1 MAGESIIAIL
11 LHELAIIWYDDAIVG
26 ALSFSPPSH
35 LNAWLRHSVCS
46 FVCRFLQAACEVGS
60 SRQESKP
67 SAVPCLILLLYAFF
81 FYWIFYF
88 SLFYN
93 PFKNPPPTFPV
104 ESYTHKVFPFLVEWA
119 TFFVSTDEQILNL
132 STSSEYNASFK
143 VLATLLTKFGVF
155 RYMTPCWLVN
165 G

>member
-81 FYWIFYF
+81 FTEYF
-88 SLFYN
+88 ISLCFTIPLRIPLQHFLWKVIRIRCFLFWWSEQHSSLARTNKYLIYLQVPN
-93 PFKNPPPTFPV
+93 TMRVSRFLQRCWQNL
-104 ESYTHKVFPFLVEWA
+104 ESSGTWRRVDW
-119 TFFVSTDEQILNL
+119 
-132 STSSEYNASFK
+132 
-143 VLATLLTKFGVF
+143 
-155 RYMTPCWLVN
+155 
-165 G
+165 